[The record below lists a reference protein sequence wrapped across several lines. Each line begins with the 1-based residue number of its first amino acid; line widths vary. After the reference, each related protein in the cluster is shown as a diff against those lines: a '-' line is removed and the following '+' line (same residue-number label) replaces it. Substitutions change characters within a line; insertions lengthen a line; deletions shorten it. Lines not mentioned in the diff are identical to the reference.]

1 VGGHHTLAVTC
12 QRLTPRDPLSVRLVD
27 AAYAVLRDADL
38 SDDTPP
44 DDTPGAPALALNA
57 ADIRDRSEPFLTRGN
72 GGVRAR

>member
-1 VGGHHTLAVTC
+1 
-12 QRLTPRDPLSVRLVD
+12 
-27 AAYAVLRDADL
+27 VLRDADP

-72 GGVRAR
+72 GSVRAR

>member
-12 QRLTPRDPLSVRLVD
+12 QRLTPRDPSSVRLVD
-27 AAYAVLRDADL
+27 AAYAVLRDADP